1 MPKFGKK
8 KKNSEDDAG
17 AMTSDFDFPSE
28 EEAESEEEGVPGLE
42 IIDEDGQEAVDPP
55 KRYMALRKMKLNI
68 RSERDSEEV
77 GGLEKGHV
85 VLATHTKV
93 QDGITRLRCERGSPF
108 PGKGTAAGWVSLH
121 KEDGSLCFIAEDCE
135 NRVYKVTAD
144 TATVRAGPGRTDQ
157 KTKEALQKN
166 MIFECLDVKEE
177 AIPGNVNKYKALQ
190 FKIGGS
196 TGLEGDQPSHSLL
209 FCALAC
215 AWQFAHGCVTA
226 GWTAEKSLKGEKWCT
241 RQEFVDVE
249 GDKELKKVGKLKQKE
264 DKKDAKKAAA
274 EETAAKKK
282 ADEEE
287 KAAKKQAD
295 KAQKEVR
302 AFEAKLIA
310 LMESVP
316 DSEPHPLDPKALDL
330 LEQAV
335 KKIAEQT
342 SEWAAEEPEPEP
354 EQ

>member
-8 KKNSEDDAG
+8 KKSDDDSG

-28 EEAESEEEGVPGLE
+28 EEEESEEEGVPGLE

-68 RSERDSEEV
+68 RSERNSEEV

-135 NRVYKVTAD
+135 NRVYKVTAEN
-144 TATVRAGPGRTDQ
+144 ATVRSGPGRTDQ
-157 KTKEALQKN
+157 KAKETLHKN
-166 MIFECLDVKEE
+166 MIFECIDIKEE

-196 TGLEGDQPSHSLL
+196 TPLEGEQNSHSHP
-209 FCALAC
+209 FRTLAR
-215 AWQFAHGCVTA
+215 AWQFARGFLTLLLARRLDCREVSQGREVVHA
-226 GWTAEKSLKGEKWCT
+226 T
-241 RQEFVDVE
+241 R
-249 GDKELKKVGKLKQKE
+249 
-264 DKKDAKKAAA
+264 
-274 EETAAKKK
+274 
-282 ADEEE
+282 
-287 KAAKKQAD
+287 
-295 KAQKEVR
+295 VR
-302 AFEAKLIA
+302 RCRR
-310 LMESVP
+310 
-316 DSEPHPLDPKALDL
+316 
-330 LEQAV
+330 
-335 KKIAEQT
+335 
-342 SEWAAEEPEPEP
+342 
-354 EQ
+354 